1 MAKTRIPEA
10 TKPLPV
16 TKIILGAILIPW
28 QKRVR
33 MLQAL
38 ILPLTGLAA
47 MAALSSYLEQ
57 GSGWSLQLA
66 FTIVYILIFTVFA
79 VICHRLVLLG
89 DDAVPTYGFSKW
101 TRRETRFSGWLLGI
115 YLIFT
120 VVAMLIGA
128 IGLTLIWN
136 LIEGFEESFYWI
148 MWILSAPGLYV
159 FARLSLVLPATAIDN
174 RPNLAWSWGLSSNNG
189 WRLVIVVGVLP
200 WLMAMLQWL
209 LLRDNA
215 SIVEIVIVA
224 LLGYALLTVE
234 IAALSLSY
242 RELSQNVPTE

>member
-1 MAKTRIPEA
+1 MAKTRIPE
-10 TKPLPV
+10 TIKPLPV
-16 TKIILGAILIPW
+16 TKIILGAFLIPW

-38 ILPLTGLAA
+38 IFPLTGLAA
-47 MAALSSYLEQ
+47 MAVLSAYVEQ
-57 GSGWSLQLA
+57 R

-79 VICHRLVLLG
+79 VICHRLILLG

-101 TRRETRFSGWLLGI
+101 TRRETRFFGWLLGI
-115 YLIFT
+115 YLIFA
-120 VVAMLIGA
+120 VAAMLIGA
-128 IGLTLIWN
+128 IGLTLIVN

-215 SIVEIVIVA
+215 SIVEIVTVA
-224 LLGYALLTVE
+224 LLGYALLAVE

-242 RELSQNVPTE
+242 RELSKNASAEE